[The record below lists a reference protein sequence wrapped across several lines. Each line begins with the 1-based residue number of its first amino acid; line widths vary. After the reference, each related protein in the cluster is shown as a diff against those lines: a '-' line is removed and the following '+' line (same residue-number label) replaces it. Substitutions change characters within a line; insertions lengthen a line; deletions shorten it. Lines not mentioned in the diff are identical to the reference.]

1 MDAAAA
7 ETRFDAA
14 TLFAQE
20 LPDACM
26 VLSLD
31 GRVAHWSRGAQIT
44 FGYASDE
51 ALGRSVQD
59 LVVPQDRVAEQLK
72 ALADAV
78 GQRSITYES
87 VRRRKDGTMLC
98 VDVTAKL
105 LSTAGEGLI
114 LMSEKD
120 VTDIKVQRDAKLM
133 EARFR
138 DLLESTPDGIVMAN
152 PTGHIVIAN
161 SQAESLFGYE
171 PGELRGKPVDI
182 LLPERYRR
190 AHVGHRSSYFLQ
202 PRKRAM
208 GSGLDLSGVRKDG
221 TEFPIEISLSPLRT
235 EENAF
240 VMSAIRDISERKR
253 FERALQEKNVELAS
267 ANQAKDRFLASMS
280 HELRTPLNAI
290 IGFTGTL
297 LMGLPGP
304 LTNDQYKQLR
314 TVQTSARHLLALIND
329 LLDVAKIEA
338 GKVDLTL
345 APADCCA
352 VIEEVVATLKLQ
364 AESKGLHIS
373 AVLPAEPLMWVTGR
387 RALSQIV
394 LNLAGNA
401 VKFTDSGS
409 VTVSLRQDGDTLE
422 VAIDDTGVGIAT
434 EEQAKLFAPFAQAGS
449 LRPRAAEGTGLGLHL
464 SQRLAE
470 LLGGRI
476 TFDSTPG
483 QGSRFTLRLAA
494 PAP

>member
-1 MDAAAA
+1 MTEFDTAALLA
-7 ETRFDAA
+7 R
-14 TLFAQE
+14 E

-26 VLSLD
+26 VLTPE
-31 GRVAHWSRGAQIT
+31 GRVAHWSGGAQAV
-44 FGYASDE
+44 FGYGSDE
-51 ALGRSVQD
+51 AMGQSLET
-59 LVVPQDRVAEQLK
+59 LVVPDDRVAEHHK
-72 ALADAV
+72 ALLDTPAA
-78 GQRSITYES
+78 QTLTYES

-98 VDVTAKL
+98 VDVTTKFL
-105 LSTAGEGLI
+105 PQGEGRGPLI
-114 LMSEKD
+114 LLAEKD
-120 VTDIKVQRDAKLM
+120 VTHIKVLRDAKLM

-161 SQAESLFGYE
+161 GQAESLFGYE
-171 PGELRGKPVDI
+171 PGELRGQPVDI

-190 AHVGHRSSYFLQ
+190 AHVVHRSNYFLQ
-202 PRKRAM
+202 SRKRAM
-208 GSGLDLSGVRKDG
+208 GSGLDLAGMRKDG
-221 TEFPIEISLSPLRT
+221 SEFPIEISLSPLRT
-235 EENAF
+235 EESAF

-304 LTNDQYKQLR
+304 LTPDQYKQLR
-314 TVQTSARHLLALIND
+314 TVQSSGRHLLALIND

-338 GKVDLTL
+338 GKVDLDL
-345 APADCCA
+345 SPVDCCA
-352 VIEEVVATLKLQ
+352 LIEEVVATLRQQ
-364 AESKGLHIS
+364 AEAKGLQL
-373 AVLPAEPLMWVTGR
+373 ATVLPTAALVWTTDR

-401 VKFTDSGS
+401 VKFTDTGS
-409 VTVSLRQDGDTLE
+409 VTVTLAE
-422 VAIDDTGVGIAT
+422 GRAEGGPTALLVSVEDTGIGIST
-434 EEQAKLFAPFAQAGS
+434 EEHAKLFAPFSQAGS
-449 LRPRAAEGTGLGLHL
+449 MRPRAAEGTGLGLHL

-470 LLGGRI
+470 LLGGHI
-476 TFDSTPG
+476 SFESIEG
-483 QGSRFTLRLAA
+483 QGSRFTLRLL
-494 PAP
+494 PR

>member
-1 MDAAAA
+1 MT
-7 ETRFDAA
+7 EFDAA
-14 TLFAQE
+14 SLLADE

-26 VLSLD
+26 VLTQE
-31 GRVAHWSRGAQIT
+31 GRVAHWSRGAQAI

-51 ALGRSVQD
+51 AIGSSLLD
-59 LVVPQDRVAEQLK
+59 LVVPPDRVNEQHK
-72 ALADAV
+72 ALSDTTATRAL
-78 GQRSITYES
+78 TYES
-87 VRRRKDGTMLC
+87 VRRRKDGSMLC
-98 VDVTAKL
+98 VDVTTKL
-105 LSTAGEGLI
+105 LPSANGAAPMI
-114 LMSEKD
+114 LSAEKD

-171 PGELRGKPVDI
+171 PGELRGKSVDI
-182 LLPERYRR
+182 LLPARFRM
-190 AHVGHRSSYFLQ
+190 AHVGHRSNYFTQ

-208 GSGLDLSGVRKDG
+208 GSGLDLAGMRKDG

-235 EENAF
+235 EESAF

-253 FERALQEKNVELAS
+253 FERTLQEKNLELAA

-304 LTNDQYKQLR
+304 LTPDQYKQLR
-314 TVQTSARHLLALIND
+314 TVQSSGRHLLALIND

-338 GKVDLTL
+338 GKVELSL
-345 APADCCA
+345 EPVDCCA
-352 VIEEVVATLKLQ
+352 VLEEVMTTLRLQ
-364 AESKGLHIS
+364 AESKGLQLT
-373 AVLPAEPLMWVTGR
+373 AELPPAPLMWPTDR

-394 LNLAGNA
+394 INLAGNA

-409 VTVSLRQDGDTLE
+409 VQVRLIQRLHDGAEQLLISVE
-422 VAIDDTGVGIAT
+422 DTGVGIPE
-434 EEQAKLFAPFAQAGS
+434 EEQPKLFGAFSRVGS
-449 LRPRAAEGTGLGLHL
+449 LRPRASEGTGLGLHL
-464 SQRLAE
+464 SQKLAE
-470 LLGGRI
+470 LLGGSI
-476 TFDSTPG
+476 VFVSQAGKGST
-483 QGSRFTLRLAA
+483 FTLQLAK
-494 PAP
+494 P